1 MIQRELERLPVPV
14 EGFFG
19 RTLVS
24 HLRLYRLPVELAA
37 VMAAALG
44 VVSLLLATI
53 GLYGLIAYIVSYR
66 TMEIGIRMALGA
78 SPQRIR
84 AQVLGNGIR
93 LLIPGV
99 ILGLVGSFGIG
110 RVASSILF
118 GIGSVDP
125 VTMAGA
131 VIALS
136 AAVLVA
142 TYLPARRAMRID
154 PVEALRR

>member
-1 MIQRELERLPVPV
+1 
-14 EGFFG
+14 
-19 RTLVS
+19 
-24 HLRLYRLPVELAA
+24 
-37 VMAAALG
+37 
-44 VVSLLLATI
+44 
-53 GLYGLIAYIVSYR
+53 
-66 TMEIGIRMALGA
+66 MEIGIRMALGA